1 MLKKINLEEILNQ
14 HLKYKI
20 VLELDDDD
28 LMLIKTA
35 MKDAC
40 NQVLELAA
48 ENAKANDFIEDS
60 NIPAL
65 TPNIDIKVNK
75 QSILNTINQI
85 E

>member
-28 LMLIKTA
+28 LMLIKVA

-48 ENAKANDFIEDS
+48 ENAEISRSDWNHDS
-60 NIPAL
+60 QIYE
-65 TPNIDIKVNK
+65 TEEVNK